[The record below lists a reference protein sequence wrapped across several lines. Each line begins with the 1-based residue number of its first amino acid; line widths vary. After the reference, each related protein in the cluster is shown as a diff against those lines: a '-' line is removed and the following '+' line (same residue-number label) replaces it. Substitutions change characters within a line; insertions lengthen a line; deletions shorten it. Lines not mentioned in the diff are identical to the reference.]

1 MPSKTTKSLGFK
13 CQRLFSPQISLN
25 FKPFVLKPALLTAYL
40 RRSISLF
47 SSVVYYLVSPGPERL
62 NSENFPPWAKG
73 LQFSS
78 SAVTSIFSGHAFV
91 KSLCSHDLV
100 MFAWTFDFVR
110 VLFIL
115 IHQDLNTNVL
125 HWSRWRKSL
134 NAAEVTRLVRKPMN
148 KIFPATQFHLIS
160 RIFKVKDM
168 FSVPEHSRDILL
180 RIDVDRS
187 PPWPL
192 EFSRRARE
200 FLEYTQHLPKAW
212 EIERECLGN

>member
-1 MPSKTTKSLGFK
+1 M
-13 CQRLFSPQISLN
+13 CR
-25 FKPFVLKPALLTAYL
+25 
-40 RRSISLF
+40 
-47 SSVVYYLVSPGPERL
+47 PGPERS
-62 NSENFPPWAKG
+62 NSENPPPKAKG

-78 SAVTSIFSGHAFV
+78 SAVTSIFSRHAFV
-91 KSLCSHDLV
+91 KSLCSHYSVICVNLWLCACSV
-100 MFAWTFDFVR
+100 YLNPSRSQHKRIT
-110 VLFIL
+110 L
-115 IHQDLNTNVL
+115 ITMK
-125 HWSRWRKSL
+125 KSL
-134 NAAEVTRLVRKPMN
+134 NAAEVTRLVRKPIN

-192 EFSRRARE
+192 EFSKRARE
-200 FLEYTQHLPKAW
+200 FLEYTRHLRKAW

>member
-1 MPSKTTKSLGFK
+1 M
-13 CQRLFSPQISLN
+13 CR
-25 FKPFVLKPALLTAYL
+25 
-40 RRSISLF
+40 
-47 SSVVYYLVSPGPERL
+47 PGPERS
-62 NSENFPPWAKG
+62 NSENPPPPPKAKG

-78 SAVTSIFSGHAFV
+78 SAVTSIFSRHAFV
-91 KSLCSHDLV
+91 KSLCSHDSV

-180 RIDVDRS
+180 RIDAGRS
-187 PPWPL
+187 PPWSL
-192 EFSRRARE
+192 EFSRRVSCWNTRDICGKRE
-200 FLEYTQHLPKAW
+200 
-212 EIERECLGN
+212 R